1 LAKCA
6 RQQIEKGIAPG
17 NDGVFS
23 HMDILHTPL
32 FASGKIGAGFHN
44 VGGSGV
50 LRASNE
56 AMVRMVELHYG
67 ERCGHLPLVTE
78 HVNVLVS
85 RLTTDISTQMA
96 YLSQLFGREIT
107 ARTFTELE
115 IEHQSVIDGPLVVPY
130 INVPE
135 TEAYVR
141 DKLGGQS
148 WGIPGVMTHTL
159 KNKAD
164 FYQLVDELGMDH
176 LGVPD
181 YRVSTLYDVAKD
193 AQVFLSHIEDI
204 YKEAGLASVY
214 PLGVVLRAAESDG
227 KLWMLPGA

>member
-1 LAKCA
+1 
-6 RQQIEKGIAPG
+6 
-17 NDGVFS
+17 
-23 HMDILHTPL
+23 MDVLHTPL
-32 FASGKIGAGFHN
+32 FASGKMGTGFHN
-44 VGGSGV
+44 VGGSAV

-67 ERCGHLPLVTE
+67 ERCGQLPLANE
-78 HVNVLVS
+78 QVNVLVS
-85 RLTTDISTQMA
+85 MLTTDISTQMA

-115 IEHQSVIDGPLVVPY
+115 IERQSITDGPLVVPY

-148 WGIPGVMTHTL
+148 WGIPGAMTHIL

-164 FYQLVDELGMDH
+164 FYQL
-176 LGVPD
+176 
-181 YRVSTLYDVAKD
+181 
-193 AQVFLSHIEDI
+193 I
-204 YKEAGLASVY
+204 
-214 PLGVVLRAAESDG
+214 
-227 KLWMLPGA
+227 